1 MPRVLQVWGNGVYC
15 AILIKFPP
23 SRRYQ
28 PGCPRRLLSF
38 VFPKQADII
47 SPEGCSRESCK
58 AWLLHPTS
66 PNGSGLDCILPPSMG
81 LALPLI
87 FLHGTPRSPARNVA
101 YTGKTLWVKPTPIC
115 SPWLER
121 RMVTSLSFRA
131 FPHGETRVVGRR
143 SSVGGRA
150 YLRSRASR
158 FQLCF
163 HSILYR
169 WKDRF
174 PPVTLLLAVVEK

>member
-1 MPRVLQVWGNGVYC
+1 MQSMAAASYLPQWVWAGLHPTSLNGSGLDC
-15 AILIKFPP
+15 ILPP
-23 SRRYQ
+23 PMGLGWAASYL
-28 PGCPRRLLSF
+28 PLWVWAG
-38 VFPKQADII
+38 
-47 SPEGCSRESCK
+47 
-58 AWLLHPTS
+58 LHPTS

-115 SPWLER
+115 SPWHER
-121 RMVTSLSFRA
+121 RIVTSLSFRA